1 MRYHPLHHRETSTS
15 NRKLLV
21 GDVIGWI
28 GAVSL
33 IGAYVLVSLGVVSAQ
48 DYLYQILNIIGG
60 GGLLV
65 LGLMRKAYPS
75 VVTNIMWVVV
85 GVVAITRLIFNSS

>member
-1 MRYHPLHHRETSTS
+1 MRYHPLHHKRSESG
-15 NRKLLV
+15 RKFLV
-21 GDVIGWI
+21 GDVLGWI

-33 IGAYVLVSLGVVSAQ
+33 IGAYMLVSSGVISAQ
-48 DYLYQILNIIGG
+48 SYTYQILNIIGG

-75 VVTNIMWVVV
+75 VATNIMWVVV
-85 GVVAITRLIFNSS
+85 GIIAITGLVFR